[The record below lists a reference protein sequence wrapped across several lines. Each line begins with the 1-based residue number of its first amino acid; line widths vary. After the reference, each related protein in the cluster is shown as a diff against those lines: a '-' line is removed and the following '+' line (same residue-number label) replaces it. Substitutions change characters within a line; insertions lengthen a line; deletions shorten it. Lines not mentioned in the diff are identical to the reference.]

1 MKVLSFLVL
10 IAIFSVME
18 SSIPGF
24 SVNKQCSDF
33 FNPANPDVE
42 EKQAYSKDFCRSL
55 HVTDSSHKCCYLK
68 YKKND
73 KTYFNCVEVTEAEFW
88 DIDAKI
94 DSLKIK
100 NSMDV
105 KKLVCDSS
113 SYLYGSLLLILF
125 ALF

>member
-24 SVNKQCSDF
+24 SEKKNCDDYFNKTL
-33 FNPANPDVE
+33 E
-42 EKQAYSKDFCRSL
+42 ERQAYSKDFCRSL
-55 HVTDSSHKCCYLK
+55 HVKDPSHKCCYLK

-73 KTYFNCVEVTEAEFW
+73 STYFNCVEVTESEFW

-94 DSLKIK
+94 DSLK

>member
-24 SVNKQCSDF
+24 TPKKNCDYF
-33 FNPANPDVE
+33 FNKGLVE
-42 EKQAYSKDFCRSL
+42 ERQAYSKDFCRSL

-68 YKKND
+68 YIKND
-73 KTYFNCVEVTEAEFW
+73 KTFFNCVEVTEAEFW

-94 DSLKIK
+94 DSLKK
-100 NSMDV
+100 SMDV

>member
-1 MKVLSFLVL
+1 
-10 IAIFSVME
+10 ME

-24 SVNKQCSDF
+24 SVKNCDDF
-33 FNPANPDVE
+33 FNPAVEKQVE
-42 EKQAYSKDFCRSL
+42 ERQAYSKDFCRSL
-55 HVTDSSHKCCYLK
+55 HVKDPSHKCCYLK
-68 YKKND
+68 YKKYE

-94 DSLKIK
+94 DSLKK
-100 NSMDV
+100 SMEMDV

>member
-18 SSIPGF
+18 SSIHGF
-24 SVNKQCSDF
+24 TPNKKCVDF
-33 FNPANPDVE
+33 FNSTAE

-55 HVTDSSHKCCYLK
+55 HVPDSSHKCCYLK
-68 YKKND
+68 YKNKKND
-73 KTYFNCVEVTEAEFW
+73 KTFFNCVEVTEAEFW

-94 DSLKIK
+94 DSLKK
-100 NSMDV
+100 SMDV

>member
-24 SVNKQCSDF
+24 RENKQCSDF
-33 FNPANPDVE
+33 FNKTLE
-42 EKQAYSKDFCRSL
+42 ERQAYSKDFCRSL

-73 KTYFNCVEVTEAEFW
+73 KTFFNCVEVTEAEFW

-94 DSLKIK
+94 DSLK